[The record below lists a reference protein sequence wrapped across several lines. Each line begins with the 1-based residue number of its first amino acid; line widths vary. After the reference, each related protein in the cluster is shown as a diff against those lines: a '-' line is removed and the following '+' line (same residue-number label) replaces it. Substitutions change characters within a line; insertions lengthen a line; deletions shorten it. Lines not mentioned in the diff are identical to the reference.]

1 MIPFT
6 PRGKDNLS
14 AWMVARN
21 DGEFYG
27 QLVVYR
33 FPKQKLV
40 FGPKQITNR
49 INQDTEISRQISLWD
64 QRGSEVIRGNLLV
77 IPIEESLIYVQPIY
91 LRAEGGRIPE
101 LKRVIVAHENRI
113 AMEKTLDL
121 ALERV
126 FGGQVAVDGSTPLT
140 TSKDETAAVPDKP
153 ALSQDLIQQAKDHF
167 DRAMS
172 AQRRGDWALY
182 GEEIRKL
189 GEVFESA
196 R

>member
-1 MIPFT
+1 MIPF
-6 PRGKDNLS
+6 PPLGNDNLS

-21 DGEFYG
+21 DGDFYG

-64 QRGSEVIRGNLLV
+64 QKGSEVIRGSLLV

-101 LKRVIVAHENRI
+101 LKRVIVAYENRI

-121 ALERV
+121 ALESV
-126 FGGQVAVDGSTPLT
+126 FGGRIETDKKT
-140 TSKDETAAVPDKP
+140 TSSSVSSKP
-153 ALSQDLIQQAKDHF
+153 VLGQALIKQAKDYF

-172 AQRRGDWALY
+172 AQRSGNWALY

-189 GEVFESA
+189 GNIFENA

>member
-1 MIPFT
+1 MYPQTFL
-6 PRGKDNLS
+6 RS

-40 FGPKQITNR
+40 FGPRQITNR
-49 INQDTEISRQISLWD
+49 INQDADISRQISLWD

-91 LRAEGGRIPE
+91 LRAEGGKIPE

-113 AMEKTLDL
+113 AMEETLDL
-121 ALERV
+121 ALAGV
-126 FGGQVAVDGSTPLT
+126 FGGKVSASQKAVKTNKIT
-140 TSKDETAAVPDKP
+140 T
-153 ALSQDLIQQAKDHF
+153 
-167 DRAMS
+167 
-172 AQRRGDWALY
+172 
-182 GEEIRKL
+182 IRENRSEK
-189 GEVFESA
+189 